1 MDSVLGSDLRLQ
13 PARLATLVARSRV
26 NIARSRSL
34 LLAAEALMRAG
45 APTRWSRFAGGT
57 DGPDAASPAASLAAA
72 DSRARR
78 TRLKVTSGVLPTE
91 GARHRW
97 VGRGRGERCNGCGD
111 PITPREIEFELDF
124 KDALL
129 LRLHA
134 QCFKAWE
141 SFDGK
146 RR

>member
-45 APTRWSRFAGGT
+45 ARTRWSRFAGGT
-57 DGPDAASPAASLAAA
+57 DGPDAASPPAA

-78 TRLKVTSGVLPTE
+78 TRLKVTSGVLPTQ
-91 GARHRW
+91 GAQRRW

-111 PITPREIEFELDF
+111 PITPRETEFELDF
-124 KDALL
+124 RDALL

-146 RR
+146 RW